1 MLAQER
7 QSLLCQIHD
16 DPVESYM
23 NIYTRQDPSVA
34 RTMKL
39 LPIIIVVSL
48 LAFFI
53 LLMLIILACQ
63 YSRSRARRREQRMR
77 TSNHKPTRQLTV
89 RSGKVIPIEQAM
101 QQRRAGFL
109 SVDLS
114 SVNSEKSVQLHKADT
129 QEPARAFSG
138 SLRRFSAF
146 ADPEAQLQPYD
157 RWHMSDKA
165 LRTLGQQHLKP
176 LKPPVMRKISEKR
189 KASIT
194 ESLVKAYQGP
204 PIPGS
209 EPIELPASPLSRPL
223 MIRKTSMKKAAET
236 TDGPILAPPQLQ
248 ARSKSVGRSKTYH
261 DQKVRFQQPNVDSR
275 RKSEGGPPS
284 RLKQPSA
291 NPAIPPLPLAELS
304 HLPTP
309 PFIGT
314 PDNFRNSIVEASEDF
329 RTSLEIYDHG
339 PKSFFSNSP
348 TSSVVSSIAPLSTGA
363 SLLTPSIPAFSPV
376 NFSQPASPSPLSVHR
391 GIPNNPSSPQ
401 SRTEKEKETSG
412 SPKYKSKRPPDID
425 TSSYL
430 QRPYDPHPQRDSTIS
445 FIDSSSTTKSRSR
458 TPTAPRTPARTPKEV
473 RDLHR
478 GPSVMSN
485 RSDVTFAGSDI
496 SSTWTFGNARQ
507 MSIVPGVAPQQLS
520 MPPVQRPKSKYR
532 SKMRVRRVES
542 GRGEKGLPGLP
553 RSRQSPLAR

>member
-1 MLAQER
+1 
-7 QSLLCQIHD
+7 
-16 DPVESYM
+16 
-23 NIYTRQDPSVA
+23 
-34 RTMKL
+34 MKL

-63 YSRSRARRREQRMR
+63 YSRSRARRREKQMR
-77 TSNHKPTRQLTV
+77 TGNHKPTRQLTV
-89 RSGKVIPIEQAM
+89 RSGKVIPVEQAM
-101 QQRRAGFL
+101 QQRRPGFL

-114 SVNSEKSVQLHKADT
+114 SVNSEKSIQLHDDV
-129 QEPARAFSG
+129 QEPARAYSG

-146 ADPEAQLQPYD
+146 ADPEAQSQAQSQSFG
-157 RWHMSDKA
+157 RWQINDKA

-176 LKPPVMRKISEKR
+176 LKPPVMRKISDNR

-223 MIRKTSMKKAAET
+223 VIQKTSMKKPAEIT
-236 TDGPILAPPQLQ
+236 NGPISAPQPQL
-248 ARSKSVGRSKTYH
+248 RSKSVGRSKTYH
-261 DQKVRFQQPNVDSR
+261 DQKVRFQQPNVDPR

-284 RLKQPSA
+284 RLKQASA
-291 NPAIPPLPLAELS
+291 NPAIPPLRLAELS

-309 PFIGT
+309 PFIRT

-329 RTSLEIYDHG
+329 RTSLDIYDHG

-348 TSSVVSSIAPLSTGA
+348 SSSVVSSIAPLSTGV
-363 SLLTPSIPAFSPV
+363 SPLTPSVPTFSPI
-376 NFSQPASPSPLSVHR
+376 NFSQPASPSPLSDYR
-391 GIPNNPSSPQ
+391 GIPNNPSPPEPG
-401 SRTEKEKETSG
+401 TEKEKETSG

-430 QRPYDPHPQRDSTIS
+430 QRPYDPHPYRDSTVS

-458 TPTAPRTPARTPKEV
+458 TPTAARTPTRTPKEI

-485 RSDVTFAGSDI
+485 RSDVTFAASDI
-496 SSTWTFGNARQ
+496 STTWTFGNARQ

-542 GRGEKGLPGLP
+542 GRGEKSLPGLP

>member
-1 MLAQER
+1 
-7 QSLLCQIHD
+7 
-16 DPVESYM
+16 
-23 NIYTRQDPSVA
+23 
-34 RTMKL
+34 MKL

-53 LLMLIILACQ
+53 LLMLIILAYQ
-63 YSRSRARRREQRMR
+63 YSRSRARRRAKQSR

-89 RSGKVIPIEQAM
+89 RSGKVIPVEQAM
-101 QQRRAGFL
+101 QQRRAGL
-109 SVDLS
+109 HSVDLS
-114 SVNSEKSVQLHKADT
+114 SVTSGKSIQESHEAEA
-129 QEPARAFSG
+129 QEPAPAYSG

-146 ADPEAQLQPYD
+146 ADPEAQLPLHTFD
-157 RWHMSDKA
+157 RWQMNDKA

-176 LKPPVMRKISEKR
+176 LKPPVMRKISDNR

-223 MIRKTSMKKAAET
+223 KIRKTSMKKPAET
-236 TDGPILAPPQLQ
+236 TDDPISATPRPPV
-248 ARSKSVGRSKTYH
+248 RSKSVGRSKTCH
-261 DQKVRFQQPNVDSR
+261 DQKVRFQQPNVDPR

-284 RLKQPSA
+284 RLKQTSA
-291 NPAIPPLPLAELS
+291 NEAVPPLPLAELS
-304 HLPTP
+304 QLPTP

-314 PDNFRNSIVEASEDF
+314 PDNFRNSVVEASEDF

-348 TSSVVSSIAPLSTGA
+348 SSSVVSSIAPLSTGV
-363 SLLTPSIPAFSPV
+363 SPLSPSVPTFSPV
-376 NFSQPASPSPLSVHR
+376 NFSQPASPSPLSVYR
-391 GIPNNPSSPQ
+391 GIPNNPSPPQ
-401 SRTEKEKETSG
+401 PRTEKENEASG

-430 QRPYDPHPQRDSTIS
+430 QRPYDPHPHRDSTIS
-445 FIDSSSTTKSRSR
+445 FIDSSSTTKSVSR
-458 TPTAPRTPARTPKEV
+458 TPTAARTPARTPKEI

-485 RSDVTFAGSDI
+485 RSDVTFAASDI
-496 SSTWTFGNARQ
+496 STTWTFGNARQ

-542 GRGEKGLPGLP
+542 GRGEKSLPGLP